1 MCSAL
6 CLDKLQ
12 FTYGK
17 MKTILIG
24 ASGFVGTQILEELL
38 KRGHEVTAVVRHAD
52 KITTKNEKLTVK
64 EVDIM
69 DTDALIEAVK
79 DSEAVISAYN
89 AGWTNPN
96 LYDDFL
102 AGSES
107 IQKAVKSAGVKR
119 LIVIGG
125 AGSLEIDGKQL
136 VDGPE
141 FPADYKP
148 GATAARDYL
157 NIIKQEKDLQWS
169 FFSPAIEMHPGITT
183 GRTGKYRLG
192 TDSPVFNE
200 EGRSIL
206 SVQDL
211 AVVVV
216 DELENNKHPQQR
228 FTAAY

>member
-1 MCSAL
+1 
-6 CLDKLQ
+6 
-12 FTYGK
+12 
-17 MKTILIG
+17 MKTTLIG
-24 ASGFVGTQILEELL
+24 ASGFVGSQVLEELL
-38 KRGHEVTAVVRHAD
+38 NRGHEVTAIVRHPENVT
-52 KITTKNEKLTVK
+52 IKNERLTVK
-64 EVDIM
+64 AVDVL
-69 DTDALIEAVK
+69 DTTALSEAVK
-79 DSEAVISAYN
+79 DTDAVISAYN

-102 AGSES
+102 AGSQA
-107 IQKAVKSAGVKR
+107 IQKAVKEAGVKR

-125 AGSLEIDGKQL
+125 AGSLEIEGKQL

-169 FFSPAIEMHPGITT
+169 FISPAIEMHPGITT

-200 EGRSIL
+200 EGQSIL
-206 SVQDL
+206 SAQDL
-211 AVVVV
+211 AVVIV